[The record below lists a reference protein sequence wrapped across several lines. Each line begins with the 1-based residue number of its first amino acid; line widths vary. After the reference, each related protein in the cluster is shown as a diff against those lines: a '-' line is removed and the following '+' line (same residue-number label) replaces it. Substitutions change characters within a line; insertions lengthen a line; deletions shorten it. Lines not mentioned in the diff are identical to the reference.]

1 VTSPTKPPY
10 VPGRSSVYPVQV
22 PAWVDLVAQHGF
34 STGPEGQELP
44 WPTEPTHKNVQR
56 VLWLVLIGLTLTVL
70 AAAGYLVQHNNWL
83 PVSVPLIGK
92 DSGVAACET
101 IANGGGVAGSGDTTW
116 SAADYRAARQVFAD
130 SRYPAIRDNGVQL
143 MDLAWQMQGL
153 KADDMGL
160 LLYVTPMTNAYAGLA
175 GGCAE
180 VGYTIPALGS
190 K

>member
-10 VPGRSSVYPVQV
+10 VSGGIIYPPRT
-22 PAWVDLVAQHGF
+22 PAWHDLVAQHGF
-34 STGPEGQELP
+34 SSGPEGQELP
-44 WPTEPTHKNVQR
+44 WQQEATRRGTT
-56 VLWLVLIGLTLTVL
+56 LVLIGVLTGMVLFVL
-70 AAAGYLVQHNNWL
+70 AAAGYLVQRNNWL
-83 PVSVPLIGK
+83 PASIPLIGK

-101 IANGGGVAGSGDTTW
+101 IANGGGVAGSGDPTW
-116 SAADYRAARQVFAD
+116 SQADYRAARQVFAD

-180 VGYTIPALGS
+180 VGYIIPALGN
-190 K
+190 